1 MLLLSLNELSKGMFG
16 ENLKRIR
23 AQRGMTQR
31 EVAALAQIH
40 YRHVQDME
48 AGLKIPSVAIAVRL
62 HRALKC
68 KLTDLTKGL

>member
-1 MLLLSLNELSKGMFG
+1 MFG
-16 ENLKRIR
+16 ENLKRMR
-23 AQRGMTQR
+23 AKSGMTQR
-31 EVAALAQIH
+31 EVASLAQIH
-40 YRHVQDME
+40 YRYVQDME